1 MVKSLCQVRKVDLS
15 HSISQMIKHRRI
27 AGARRRI
34 VSTRE
39 VIILLV
45 TIGLV
50 ILFYFTSY
58 QNRFVCVANLDT
70 MFSVAPE
77 LGIIVLGVAL
87 LMICGEF
94 DLSVGSVSA
103 VSALI
108 GVQLYMSGLDPFLA
122 LVIALGVGAVVGAIN
137 GLITVK
143 FGIPSFITTL
153 GAMMLWRG
161 AVYII
166 TAGRAAPFHVQETHP
181 AFYDFFAGTVGGI
194 PIQFIWFLIIGVAL
208 ALVLNYHRFGNRVY
222 ATGGNREAARAMG
235 INVNRTKI
243 TCFVLVGVL
252 CAFAGIMRTA
262 RIGSFFCAQGEG
274 LNLLAIAATVV
285 GGTSLSGGAGTIIGA
300 FLGVLVLTF
309 LEYGLIMSRVPGF
322 WFKAVSGI
330 LIIVVVIMN
339 SVIWKRRGR
348 S

>member
-1 MVKSLCQVRKVDLS
+1 MNIPHNILQAL
-15 HSISQMIKHRRI
+15 KHRRI
-27 AGARRRI
+27 AGARRKI
-34 VSTRE
+34 VSARE
-39 VIILLV
+39 VVILLI

-50 ILFYFTSY
+50 VLFYFTSY
-58 QNRFVCVANLDT
+58 QNRFVCVENLET
-70 MFSVAPE
+70 MFSVGPE
-77 LGIIVLGVAL
+77 LGIIVVGVAL

-103 VSALI
+103 FCALI
-108 GVQLYMSGLDPFLA
+108 GVELYMSGLDPFLA

-143 FGIPSFITTL
+143 FGIPSFIATL

-166 TAGRAAPFHVQETHP
+166 TAGRSAPFHVQETHP
-181 AFYDFFAGTVGGI
+181 AFYGFFTGTVGGV
-194 PIQFIWFLIIGVAL
+194 PMQFIWFLIIGAAL
-208 ALVLNYHRFGNRVY
+208 ALLLNHHRFGNRVY

-243 TCFVLVGVL
+243 LCFVLVGVL

-262 RIGSFFCAQGEG
+262 RIGSFFCAQGDGME
-274 LNLLAIAATVV
+274 LMAIAATVV
-285 GGTSLSGGAGTIIGA
+285 GGTSLFGGSGTIIGA
-300 FLGVLVLTF
+300 FLGVLVITF
-309 LEYGLIMSRVPGF
+309 LDYGLIMSRVPGF
-322 WFKAVSGI
+322 WFKSILGI
-330 LIIVVVIMN
+330 LIIVVVILN
-339 SVIWKRRGR
+339 IVIWKRRGR

>member
-1 MVKSLCQVRKVDLS
+1 MNIPHNILQAL
-15 HSISQMIKHRRI
+15 KHGRI
-27 AGARRRI
+27 AGARRKI
-34 VSTRE
+34 VSARE
-39 VIILLV
+39 VVILLI

-50 ILFYFTSY
+50 VLFYFTSY
-58 QNRFVCVANLDT
+58 QNRFVCVENLET
-70 MFSVAPE
+70 MFSVGPE

-103 VSALI
+103 FCALI
-108 GVQLYMSGLDPFLA
+108 GVQLYMFGLDPFLV
-122 LVIALGVGAVVGAIN
+122 LVIALGVGAAVGAIN

-143 FGIPSFITTL
+143 FGIPSFIATL

-166 TAGRAAPFHVQETHP
+166 TAGRSAPFRVQEAHP
-181 AFYDFFAGTVGGI
+181 AFYDFFTGTVGGI

-208 ALVLNYHRFGNRVY
+208 ALLLNHHRFGNRVY

-243 TCFVLVGVL
+243 ICFVLVGVL

-262 RIGSFFCAQGEG
+262 RIGSFFCAQGDGME
-274 LNLLAIAATVV
+274 LMAIAATVV
-285 GGTSLSGGAGTIIGA
+285 GGTSLFGGSGTIIGA
-300 FLGVLVLTF
+300 FLGVLVITF
-309 LEYGLIMSRVPGF
+309 LDYGLIMSRVPGF
-322 WFKAVSGI
+322 WFKAVLGT
-330 LIIVVVIMN
+330 LIIVVVIIN
-339 SVIWKRRGR
+339 IVIWKRRGR